1 MKVYGKT
8 LSVVFTAGK
17 GVQYKRGKG
26 VKDDKRGEDEKRK
39 DERKV

>member
-17 GVQYKRGKG
+17 GVQYKREGVGKG
-26 VKDDKRGEDEKRK
+26 VKDDKRGG
-39 DERKV
+39 